1 MFSRSLRLALILS
14 CLAAPAFAEE
24 DMPVFKL
31 DMKDG
36 VMTPLKIEAAA
47 GKPFKIEITN
57 SGKSPVEFESVEL
70 RKEKVLAPGQTGSV
84 VFRKLSP
91 GSYVF
96 IDEFH
101 PGAPKGVLEVK

>member
-1 MFSRSLRLALILS
+1 MRALSLRLVLIFF
-14 CLAAPAFAEE
+14 CLAAPAFAEV
-24 DMPVFKL
+24 DIPVFKL

-57 SGKSPVEFESVEL
+57 SGKSPVEFESIEL
-70 RKEKVLAPGQTGSV
+70 RKEKVLAPGQAGSV

-91 GSYVF
+91 GTYVF

-101 PGAPKGVLEVK
+101 PDAPKGTLEVK